1 MKNLVLGL
9 PNGSLQ
15 AKTLELLA
23 KIGINVVVNGRSS
36 RADLQGTD
44 LFSHAILMRP
54 QDIPDMV
61 ERNHVTCG
69 ICGWDCVVEFRPQ
82 LLNPDYQDGSLL
94 RITDLS
100 FSRRSNV
107 PARVIA
113 FGQKGGDPLGLDKK
127 GVRITT
133 EYPNITR
140 HLFPNAV
147 ATFSHGGTETKVAA
161 GAFGFGICITE
172 TGQSIEDNGLY
183 VAKEL
188 IVSPVVLLA
197 NQRKPEIQALG
208 ELLKGALDAE
218 AMQLVK
224 MNAPSEQVHDAI
236 IAVLPALSSP
246 TVNKLAKGGFAI
258 EAIVPKQNLL
268 DLFVRLRA
276 GGATGWV
283 QHDLNTVVR

>member
-15 AKTLELLA
+15 AKTFELLT
-23 KIGINVVVNGRSS
+23 KIGINVVVNGRNS

-44 LFSHAILMRP
+44 LFSQAILMRP

-61 ERNHVTCG
+61 ERNYVTCG

-82 LLNPDYQDGSLL
+82 LLNPDYEDGVLL

-107 PARVIA
+107 PARVIVFSQA
-113 FGQKGGDPLGLDKK
+113 DGNPLDPDRGGI
-127 GVRITT
+127 RITT
-133 EYPNITR
+133 EYPAITKFR
-140 HLFPNAV
+140 FPNAEIV
-147 ATFSHGGTETKVAA
+147 FSYGGTEAKVAT
-161 GAFGFGICITE
+161 GAFDLGVCITE
-172 TGQSIEDNGLY
+172 SGQSIIDNNLR
-183 VAKEL
+183 VVEEL
-188 IVSPVVLLA
+188 VVSPVVLLA
-197 NQRKPEIQALG
+197 NQRTPEIQALG

-218 AMQLVK
+218 PMQLVK
-224 MNAPSEQVHDAI
+224 MNAPSEQVRDAI

-246 TVNKLAKGGFAI
+246 TVNRLAKGGFAI

-268 DLFVRLRA
+268 DLFVKLRA